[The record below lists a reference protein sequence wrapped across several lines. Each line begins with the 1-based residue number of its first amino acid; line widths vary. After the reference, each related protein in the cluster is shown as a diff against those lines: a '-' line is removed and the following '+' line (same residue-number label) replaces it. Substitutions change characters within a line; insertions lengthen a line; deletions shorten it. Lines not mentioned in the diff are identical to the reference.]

1 MSTIRARLGSRSWAL
16 PRPISRAH
24 SADHQL
30 VAQPSSHTTQQAK
43 VQPPTTTTVAPKSL
57 RQQQLQRSTRFG
69 SNVTVSIIHGAH
81 KVYVGSAISHGV
93 TPSTTSDDNTYEGRL
108 PSEGQHEEEGQGAAV
123 DDRQAM
129 SDTSNGLTD
138 RAQLVSVAKIV
149 VPEMS
154 SVGPDI
160 TASTKLDVRQS
171 SESLHS
177 DRVSHEEPGATIEFL
192 NTSCSKNTLWR
203 ETNEAGKEMAPIII
217 TAAIELQRN
226 GEIGVC
232 IPIP

>member
-1 MSTIRARLGSRSWAL
+1 MCNLRRKNAEGERGTKNGTVPTKRRAAL
-16 PRPISRAH
+16 ISSFMNYFIPNAY
-24 SADHQL
+24 
-30 VAQPSSHTTQQAK
+30 SS
-43 VQPPTTTTVAPKSL
+43 SL
-57 RQQQLQRSTRFG
+57 IWSTRFG

-177 DRVSHEEPGATIEFL
+177 DRVSHEEPGATIEVDQGV
-192 NTSCSKNTLWR
+192 SDAIDGP
-203 ETNEAGKEMAPIII
+203 NEKWVFCMNDKSDVELPKAVAIKEV
-217 TAAIELQRN
+217 T
-226 GEIGVC
+226 GV
-232 IPIP
+232 PRANDHA